1 MSAPKSS
8 PAYFV
13 EAYVPIESH
22 GQRLDRFL
30 TSSSTGFSRSRIK
43 SLIELG
49 HLSAENETIVDPSYR
64 VKQGESFRLVIPE
77 IMDADPVPEKMALDV
92 VYEDDDLIVIDKP
105 AGLVVH
111 PAPGNMSGTLVNAL
125 LAHCEG
131 SLSGIGGVRRPGIVH
146 RIDKDTSGLVVVA
159 KNDQTHT
166 GLAVQFK
173 EHSIERAYSAI
184 VWGVPHPKTGEIMGN
199 VGRSRHDR
207 KKMAVL
213 NQGGK
218 PAHTRYAVQAVYSN
232 AVSMVECRLTTGRTH
247 QIRVHMASIGHAILG
262 DRTYGSNL
270 SKART
275 RVFSDKTRSQIKD
288 LQRQA
293 LHASLLGFIHPQKSQ
308 FLSFKSDLPQDL
320 RELVKCLEG
329 NQNH

>member
-8 PAYFV
+8 PAYFL

-22 GQRLDRFL
+22 GERLDRFL

-131 SLSGIGGVRRPGIVH
+131 SLSESAACDV
-146 RIDKDTSGLVVVA
+146 LA
-159 KNDQTHT
+159 LFT
-166 GLAVQFK
+166 GL
-173 EHSIERAYSAI
+173 I
-184 VWGVPHPKTGEIMGN
+184 KT
-199 VGRSRHDR
+199 
-207 KKMAVL
+207 
-213 NQGGK
+213 
-218 PAHTRYAVQAVYSN
+218 PAG
-232 AVSMVECRLTTGRTH
+232 LW
-247 QIRVHMASIGHAILG
+247 
-262 DRTYGSNL
+262 
-270 SKART
+270 
-275 RVFSDKTRSQIKD
+275 
-288 LQRQA
+288 
-293 LHASLLGFIHPQKSQ
+293 
-308 FLSFKSDLPQDL
+308 
-320 RELVKCLEG
+320 
-329 NQNH
+329 